1 MAIKRSKTADV
12 KKSIPAKLADFCQ
25 TTFTSDAMAKF
36 YEDMAKDGKAG
47 IKAYLENNDDGFE
60 LDLSVSKGFD
70 CDEGRVSY
78 ATRKRFDYDADAI
91 LALVKSGALT
101 VETLL
106 NCISTFKDKDL
117 QNALGSNFAKVST
130 EGSIEFLQLK
140 ANENFKAKIAEIVT
154 GKKVE
159 VCEETVEKSQ
169 PKKSEPVKTEP
180 AKTSGALSLDD
191 ILNGKV

>member
-12 KKSIPAKLADFCQ
+12 KKSIPVKLADHCKKA
-25 TTFTSDAMAKF
+25 FTSDAMAKF
-36 YEDMAKDGKAG
+36 FEAHAKEGKAG
-47 IKAYLENNDDGFE
+47 IISYLENNDDGFE
-60 LDLSVSKGFD
+60 LDLTVAKSFD
-70 CDEGRVSY
+70 CDEGKVSY

-91 LALVKSGALT
+91 LSLIKSGALT

-117 QNALGSNFAKVST
+117 QNALGSNFAKVSN
-130 EGSIEFLQLK
+130 EGSTEFLQLK
-140 ANENFKAKIAEIVT
+140 ANEGFKAKIAEIV
-154 GKKVE
+154 GGREVE

-180 AKTSGALSLDD
+180 VKSGALSLDD